1 MRMLKK
7 QVLFQDKEKT
17 FSVLLAD
24 SRWCFFGTNYLVEK
38 SFLAE
43 WGTKKKPFCCPK
55 FCRFSIFCQDIHP
68 CLGRRVFCIWEE
80 NENYLC
86 RLFWRTTCFFLLE
99 FAFVFVVLEKIKKE
113 MICADFLGG
122 QLVLQSGIKR
132 DLTHTVGNSLRRWVP
147 QWQCPTN
154 LKLSNMVLNNNF

>member
-24 SRWCFFGTNYLVEK
+24 SRWCFFGWKVFSCRVSHE
-38 SFLAE
+38 E
-43 WGTKKKPFCCPK
+43 KPFCCPK

-68 CLGRRVFCIWEE
+68 CLGRRVFLYWRRKWKLSMQTFLE
-80 NENYLC
+80 NNL
-86 RLFWRTTCFFLLE
+86 FFLSIYRLCLCSFGE
-99 FAFVFVVLEKIKKE
+99 NKKE

-147 QWQCPTN
+147 QWQCPTI
-154 LKLSNMVLNNNF
+154 LKLSNMVLNKSETF